1 MLAYKIIARN
11 EKTKQRVTQQFLNGY
26 IVRDE
31 VEANRLAQ
39 DLAEKQMRRSRDTW
53 VAVVETYNTN

>member
-1 MLAYKIIARN
+1 MIAYRIIARN
-11 EKTKQRVTQQFLNGY
+11 EKTRQRVTQQFLNGY

-39 DLAEKQMRRSRDTW
+39 DLAEKQMKRSRDTW
-53 VAVVETYNTN
+53 VGVVESYTTR

>member
-53 VAVVETYNTN
+53 VGVVETYNTN